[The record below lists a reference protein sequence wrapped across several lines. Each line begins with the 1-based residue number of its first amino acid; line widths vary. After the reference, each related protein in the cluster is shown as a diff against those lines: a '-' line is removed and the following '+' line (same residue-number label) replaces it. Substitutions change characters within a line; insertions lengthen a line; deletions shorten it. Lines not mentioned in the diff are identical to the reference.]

1 MTCNKLFILLNIVF
15 LTPNLANGLPKETR
29 RVSTNTD
36 NADATG
42 PSLLPTISGNGR
54 LIIYTSE
61 ADNLIYGPPE
71 IGKFMVYDIT
81 NGLNQILFK
90 GYTGAVPDGL
100 YNEVASVSFSARY
113 VLISTQGNNVDTSDS
128 DSAVDAYLI
137 DRISGTRQ
145 LVSQTTTGTQVTSP
159 CYGLDLTDSGR
170 FVLFSCDGDGIIPED
185 TNNRR
190 DVFLLDRNLNQI
202 SWVSAFP
209 GISRDD
215 CNAGSLSLSKN
226 GKFTLFSCS
235 VSGSSN
241 SNIKLF
247 RYNRITGVTIPI
259 SINSDGTTSN
269 GVVARHGITEDGR
282 KAIFSFDKSM
292 TPSDNDLLTN
302 IYLRDIAAKKTNLLV
317 TGIGGQLPDQDTIFR
332 SLTPDGRYITFASNA
347 SNLDNLA
354 DTGYSDIYRFD
365 SVTKKSLRLSI
376 NNFGTPGNGNG
387 SWSVISNSGRRIAF
401 SSSANNL
408 HLNDSDNDSD
418 VFVRILK

>member
-1 MTCNKLFILLNIVF
+1 MTCKKLFILLNIIF
-15 LTPNLANGLPKETR
+15 LTPAFANPLPKETR

-36 NADATG
+36 NADASG

-54 LIIYTSE
+54 FIVYPSE

-71 IGKFMVYDIT
+71 IGKFMLYDIT
-81 NGLNQILFK
+81 TGLNQILFK
-90 GYTGAVPDGL
+90 GYSGEVPDGP

-113 VLISTQGNNVDTSDS
+113 VLISTQGNNVDPADA
-128 DSAVDAYLI
+128 DNAVDAYLI
-137 DRISGTRQ
+137 DKTSGTSQ
-145 LVSQTTTGTQVTSP
+145 LISQTITGDQITSP
-159 CYGLDLTDSGR
+159 CYGLDVTDSGR

-190 DVFLLDRNLNQI
+190 DIFLLDRNLNQI
-202 SWVSAFP
+202 TWVSKPP

-226 GKFTLFSCS
+226 AKFTLFSCS

-247 RYNRITGVTIPI
+247 RYNRITGATIPV
-259 SINSDGTTSN
+259 SVNSDGTPSN
-269 GVVARHGITEDGR
+269 GVVGRHGITEDG
-282 KAIFSFDKSM
+282 KKVIFSFDNSM
-292 TPSDNDLLTN
+292 TPSDNNLLTN
-302 IYLRDIAAKKTNLLV
+302 IYLRDITAKKTTLLV

-347 SNLDNLA
+347 SNLDNRT
-354 DTGYSDIYRFD
+354 DTGYYDIYRFD
-365 SVTKKSLRLSI
+365 VVTKKSLRLSI

-387 SWSVISNSGRRIAF
+387 SWSSISNSGRRITF
-401 SSSANNL
+401 NSSANNL